1 MVNVSPQLL
10 YSVGNEIN
18 PRSFYSIHKQMS
30 NESTQWEVED
40 CLKKVEEIEDKLAVL
55 YDKKSIAKNYTG
67 EAELVVT
74 EFNKTDAET
83 LQNLVCQKP
92 TAENSI
98 EELELPAKIACEAF
112 RFLRQVVP
120 NVAAELRTKICS

>member
-1 MVNVSPQLL
+1 
-10 YSVGNEIN
+10 
-18 PRSFYSIHKQMS
+18 MS

-55 YDKKSIAKNYTG
+55 YDKKSIAKNLTQ
-67 EAELVVT
+67 EAELVIA
-74 EFNKTDAET
+74 EFKKTDPET

-120 NVAAELRTKICS
+120 NVAAELRAKICA